1 MPRDTEILKS
11 TGKATPC
18 ITLCFGGYSDVGYDE
33 SNFLPHLFTSTFS
46 TMSDLF
52 SKVLVSGGTG
62 FVGSAIV
69 RALAEKYPN
78 VAITVIDQSPP
89 RPQHVL
95 PEDISC
101 MQIDITSAEA
111 VMEAFRATTPN
122 VVVHTG
128 GFIPGLAERFG
139 RQLEQKAWKTN
150 FGGTRNMLDAA
161 QQTGVIAFVY
171 TSTCC
176 VVTDD
181 TSTPH
186 PNITEEWPSAA
197 RSTIYGESKVGNP
210 QFYTF
215 ALFPF
220 YENRY

>member
-1 MPRDTEILKS
+1 M
-11 TGKATPC
+11 
-18 ITLCFGGYSDVGYDE
+18 SDV
-33 SNFLPHLFTSTFS
+33 FT
-46 TMSDLF
+46 
-52 SKVLVSGGTG
+52 KVLVSGGTG

-78 VAITVIDQSPP
+78 VAITIIDQSPP

-95 PEDISC
+95 PENISYI
-101 MQIDITSAEA
+101 QIDITAAEA
-111 VMEAFRATTPN
+111 VMEAFRATEPN

-128 GFIPGLAERFG
+128 GLIPGLAERFG
-139 RQLEQKAWKTN
+139 CQLEQKTWKTN
-150 FGGTRNMLDAA
+150 FEGTRNMLDAS

-186 PNITEEWPSAA
+186 PNITEEWPSAV
-197 RSTIYGESKVGNP
+197 RSTIYGESKVGFP
-210 QFYTF
+210 HYAQF
-215 ALFPF
+215 
-220 YENRY
+220 RKRKKKKQIKGS